1 MWIKSIAF
9 PRSLFSGGLFSV
21 EQRGSISILCFN
33 DFDTKETTKVY
44 WQTSVLT
51 PKKGRKAIENV
62 VIPFMCIFLLG
73 YGCCNNE

>member
-51 PKKGRKAIENV
+51 PKKRKKSYRKCSDSLHV
-62 VIPFMCIFLLG
+62 YIPTWIWLL
-73 YGCCNNE
+73 